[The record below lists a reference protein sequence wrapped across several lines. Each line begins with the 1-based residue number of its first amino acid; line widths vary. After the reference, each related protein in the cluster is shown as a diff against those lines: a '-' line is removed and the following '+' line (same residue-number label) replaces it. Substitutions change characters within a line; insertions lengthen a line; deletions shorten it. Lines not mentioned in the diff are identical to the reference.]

1 MNAGLRRVALAAA
14 MTSGRASLCCS
25 APMQASRSCRSWRS
39 QYAGLG
45 VMGLWVVRLLVY
57 AVWTRRRN
65 GRVAWRSWLLEPVI
79 VALVATAVLTG
90 GAFRLRFLVSWPF
103 LAQYAQAA
111 QQVTRKLMGGIPR
124 PL

>member
-14 MTSGRASLCCS
+14 LLWACFSLLFCTDAGIEIMS
-25 APMQASRSCRSWRS
+25 FLAFA
-39 QYAGLG
+39 YAGLG
-45 VMGLWVVRLLVY
+45 VMGLWIVRLLVY
-57 AVWTRRRN
+57 ALWTRKRG
-65 GRVAWRSWLLEPVI
+65 GRVNWRSWLLEPAI

-111 QQVTRKLMGGIPR
+111 QTG
-124 PL
+124 